1 MSPVRVRQ
9 HVNPLSQKYQQVVS
23 VPDWDKIY
31 TNPTQPLLLDIG
43 CARGRFLSQ
52 LAPLQPDWNFLGLEI
67 RASLVEDA
75 NQWRDRLGL
84 TNLHY
89 LFCNANTDL
98 DAILATLPPG
108 TLQRSAI
115 QFPDPWFK
123 KRHQKRRVV
132 QPELV
137 NGLAAYLV
145 PGGEVLLQSDVE
157 EVAQQMCDRFAE
169 CPQFERPNPNW
180 LSENPFPMPTER
192 ETMTLEKEE
201 PVYRA
206 VFVRR
211 GL

>member
-9 HVNPLSQKYQQVVS
+9 HVNPLSQKYQQVVT
-23 VPDWDKIY
+23 VPPWEKIY
-31 TNPTQPLLLDIG
+31 ANPHQPLMLDIG

-75 NQWRDRLGL
+75 NLWREELGL

-137 NGLAAYLV
+137 KGLALYLV

-169 CPQFERPNPNW
+169 SPFFERPNPNW
-180 LSENPFPMPTER
+180 LTENPFPMPTER
-192 ETMTLEKEE
+192 EIMTLEKQE

-206 VFVRR
+206 LFVRD
-211 GL
+211 